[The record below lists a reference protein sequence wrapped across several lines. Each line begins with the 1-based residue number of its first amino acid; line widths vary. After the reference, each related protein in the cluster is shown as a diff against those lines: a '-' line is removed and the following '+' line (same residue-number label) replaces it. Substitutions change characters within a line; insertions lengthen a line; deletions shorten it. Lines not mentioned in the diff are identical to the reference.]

1 MRTSCW
7 RMPYSAQYARQ
18 LRGVCHAEP
27 SRRWRIHPSMAR
39 AAPQRPRWAARGASR
54 AATALRSVRRRNQ
67 LCCPSVATEHR
78 VLPQRSAGP
87 CDDANHN
94 SCHSVATVH
103 RVLPQRSAGSCDD
116 ATNTVAHMLQR
127 RIACCNSAQCDI
139 AELLHESAVC
149 CNSAPHVAT
158 AYDSVA
164 EQFDAPLVA
173 ARCSGAACCNACC
186 NAVQPAVAQ
195 PNLLR
200 KAHGNSDAAQYVAAQ
215 CRVATD
221 RSPLQQT
228 AAPVQPAAVSSTQR
242 RQHAHG
248 TGRACYN
255 TAARLVAAHDDL
267 LQRSA
272 ARCNRPQQF
281 ATDCSPLQPVAA
293 MIATQCDSLQ
303 STTGRCKRPQPVAT
317 DHSLLQPVAAMIATQ
332 CDPLQQ
338 TSSATGCNTVPSVA
352 TCCRLLQP
360 VADCCNLLQRLQRS
374 AVRCNRAQ
382 PVATVCDALRGVPG
396 LRRAGVRLQVAQ
408 PVATQPPRPVRAV
421 AP

>member
-1 MRTSCW
+1 M
-7 RMPYSAQYARQ
+7 
-18 LRGVCHAEP
+18 
-27 SRRWRIHPSMAR
+27 
-39 AAPQRPRWAARGASR
+39 
-54 AATALRSVRRRNQ
+54 RRRNQ
-67 LCCPSVATEHR
+67 HCCKSVAAAHR
-78 VLPQRSAGP
+78 VLQRS
-87 CDDANHN
+87 
-94 SCHSVATVH
+94 
-103 RVLPQRSAGSCDD
+103 LAGSCNDVTD
-116 ATNTVAHMLQR
+116 TLAHVLQQ
-127 RIACCNSAQCDI
+127 RIACCNSAQCDNTG
-139 AELLHESAVC
+139 LLHESAVC
-149 CNSAPHVAT
+149 CNGAPHVAT

-164 EQFDAPLVA
+164 DQVDAPLVA

-200 KAHGNSDAAQYVAAQ
+200 KAHDNSDAAQSVAAQ

-248 TGRACYN
+248 TGRACN

-293 MIATQCDSLQ
+293 MIATQCDLLQ

-352 TCCRLLQP
+352 T
-360 VADCCNLLQRLQRS
+360 DGCNLLQRCQRS

-408 PVATQPPRPVRAV
+408 PVATQPPRPVRA